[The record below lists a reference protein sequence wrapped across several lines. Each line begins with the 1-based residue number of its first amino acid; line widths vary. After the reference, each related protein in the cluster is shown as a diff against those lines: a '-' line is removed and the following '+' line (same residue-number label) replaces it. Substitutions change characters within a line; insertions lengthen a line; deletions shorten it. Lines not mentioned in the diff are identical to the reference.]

1 MAGVS
6 DGEGGLALIIE
17 TQIGSDPEVQVQAVR
32 RQVTNA
38 VGVGPSIVVVVASGS
53 LPKTASGKIKRRE
66 IASRLAT
73 GRLEVEYEH
82 RFGRR

>member
-1 MAGVS
+1 M
-6 DGEGGLALIIE
+6 
-17 TQIGSDPEVQVQAVR
+17 
-32 RQVTNA
+32 
-38 VGVGPSIVVVVASGS
+38 VVVASGS